1 MQAFLFILKH
11 PLPWSPGTR
20 GWGQCEAA
28 GIGLST
34 IGENFLVTTSRVF
47 LFFFFFM
54 WTIFLKV
61 FIEFF
66 TILFLFY
73 SLAFWPWGHVDVSSL
88 TRGSTCTL
96 CIERWSQ
103 PLDHQLP
110 WGFLILW
117 LAWLQNLWKLLCAS
131 VFQAG
136 RTQADGL
143 HSLVAA
149 LQRSLPFLP
158 SHRNHMG
165 GREGFRKN
173 NAATVLIA
181 LSTQFSSVQFS
192 RSVVSNSLRPHELLS
207 TSELQN
213 RTGTLQ
219 MQDRAGF
226 PVKNLCGAG
235 SQAGPMQIFSR
246 FCGLSLQW

>member
-1 MQAFLFILKH
+1 
-11 PLPWSPGTR
+11 
-20 GWGQCEAA
+20 
-28 GIGLST
+28 
-34 IGENFLVTTSRVF
+34 
-47 LFFFFFM
+47 M
-54 WTIFLKV
+54 WTIFFKV

-73 SLAFWPWGHVDVSSL
+73 SLAFWPWGHVDLSSL

-131 VFQAG
+131 VSFKQVEHKQTDCTPWWQPYKEASHFS
-136 RTQADGL
+136 L
-143 HSLVAA
+143 HTGTRWQEGKASAKTALPLFSLRWA
-149 LQRSLPFLP
+149 L
-158 SHRNHMG
+158 
-165 GREGFRKN
+165 
-173 NAATVLIA
+173 
-181 LSTQFSSVQFS
+181 SSVQFS

-207 TSELQN
+207 TSGLQN
-213 RTGTLQ
+213 QTGTLQ